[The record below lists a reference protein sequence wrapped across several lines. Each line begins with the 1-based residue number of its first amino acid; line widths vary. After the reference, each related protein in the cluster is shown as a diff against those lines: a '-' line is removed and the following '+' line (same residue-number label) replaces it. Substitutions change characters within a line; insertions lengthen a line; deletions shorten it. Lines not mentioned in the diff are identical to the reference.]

1 MINWYREFKSA
12 CKGIYCHKLSAWG
25 GIKCE
30 DYRLSVICA
39 SCFLF
44 FLLIGGGL
52 GSGIKLFQYGMSFME
67 TRNIVVPEVE
77 PVALT
82 SSAIQSDSPQI
93 NRYIAKNEESEN
105 GCKLTDGTWSLW
117 LGEMSRDVKD
127 SGYLFLP
134 PGSNQ
139 GLFKYSQSYNP
150 EWACEFAFVPRSE
163 DGVNYVISF
172 DGLYQIVI
180 GDNDFWTI
188 SLRASE
194 ALDGPL
200 KPKKEVKTQLERP
213 RLQSKIRPGS
223 TVKVLLEQRFIN
235 EKEYEVKILVD
246 YDRDVS
252 YETVSEPESLSWVFE
267 PSPSFDLKPL
277 ELSIGL
283 IRGSGNS
290 TVGASFLSPNPDLK
304 IQDN

>member
-1 MINWYREFKSA
+1 M
-12 CKGIYCHKLSAWG
+12 
-25 GIKCE
+25 
-30 DYRLSVICA
+30 
-39 SCFLF
+39 LF
-44 FLLIGGGL
+44 VFLLIGGGL
-52 GSGIKLFQYGMSFME
+52 GSGLKLFQYGMSFIE
-67 TRNIVVPEVE
+67 NSNGTVPGVE
-77 PVALT
+77 SVALT
-82 SSAIQSDSPQI
+82 SSVIQSDSPQI
-93 NRYIAKNEESEN
+93 NRYITKNEDNEN

-117 LGEMSRDVKD
+117 LGKMSRDVKD

-150 EWACEFAFVPRSE
+150 EWVCEFAFVPRSE
-163 DGVNYVISF
+163 DGINYVISF
-172 DGLYQIVI
+172 DSLYQLVI

-200 KPKKEVKTQLERP
+200 KPKKETQTQLERP

-235 EKEYEVKILVD
+235 DKEYEVKITVD
-246 YDRDVS
+246 YYSDVS
-252 YETVSEPESLSWVFE
+252 YESVSVPESFSWVFE

-283 IRGSGNS
+283 IRGSGDL

-304 IQDN
+304 IKDE